1 MHTRQ
6 PPFFDLD
13 DLVAQLRNLGN
24 ATAETAADALCE
36 YDLALRV
43 TLARLD
49 EARLEQARI
58 RESYAAVRW
67 TCRNYVHAPDLTA
80 TDEVE

>member
-1 MHTRQ
+1 MHPRQ

-24 ATAETAADALCE
+24 ATAAEALCE

-58 RESYAAVRW
+58 REAYGAARW